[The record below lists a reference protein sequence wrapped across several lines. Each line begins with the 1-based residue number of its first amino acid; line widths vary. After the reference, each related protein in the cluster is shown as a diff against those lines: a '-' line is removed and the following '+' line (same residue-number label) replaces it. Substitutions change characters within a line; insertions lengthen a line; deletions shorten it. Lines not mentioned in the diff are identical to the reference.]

1 MEQWKSNN
9 PAVALVNARLTNAG
23 HDMESEAANPAWY
36 GLHRQRAEQL
46 AFALLPVKH
55 HRDAPRLMAEHL
67 HWLGR
72 APSRWRND
80 GWHWRYDT
88 HERLTRALCCPAVDT
103 IKKATADLKKAGLM
117 DSRKAFMPGTT
128 TAVTHYR
135 LTDAAHVVLGLL
147 SLAGMADLTDA
158 EWLELL
164 APTDANA
171 KPLRDVL
178 AGWQDVN
185 SPEALNAMQQAIKAA
200 VDRVQPE
207 GAKAMPRTLYEAWRK
222 SVKADYPDP
231 GVFTVTQRK
240 RVAAILKELK
250 QQAAEP
256 GAAFKYTPEAL
267 AHLARQVAT
276 RWDEFVAM
284 VKEAKGKK
292 LPPVPDL
299 DALSWHIPVAVRL
312 AFEAE
317 AEAMG
322 KAKMAGW

>member
-1 MEQWKSNN
+1 MEKWKTTN

-23 HDMESEAANPAWY
+23 HDMGAEAANPAWY

-46 AFALLPVKH
+46 AFAMLPVKH
-55 HRDAPRLMAEHL
+55 HRDAPRIMAEHL

-88 HERLTRALCCPAVDT
+88 HERLARVLCCPGLDS
-103 IKKATADLKKAGLM
+103 IKRATADLKKAGLLET
-117 DSRKAFMPGTT
+117 RVAIVKGTT
-128 TAVTHYR
+128 TTATHYR
-135 LTDAAHVVLGLL
+135 VDDAAHIVLGLL

-164 APTDANA
+164 APTDAEA

-178 AGWQDVN
+178 DGWQKVN
-185 SPEALNAMQQAIKAA
+185 TPEALDALQQAIKAA

-222 SVKADYPDP
+222 AVKPDHPDP
-231 GVFTVTQRK
+231 GAFTATQRK
-240 RVAAILKELK
+240 RVAVILKELK

-256 GAAFKYTPEAL
+256 GAAFQYTPEAL
-267 AHLARQVAT
+267 AHLAQQVAT
-276 RWDEFVAM
+276 RWDELAAM
-284 VKEAKGKK
+284 VKDAKGKK

-299 DALSWHIPVAVRL
+299 DALSWHIPAAVKL
-312 AFEAE
+312 VFACDAE
-317 AEAMG
+317 ATG
-322 KAKMAGW
+322 KAKAAGW